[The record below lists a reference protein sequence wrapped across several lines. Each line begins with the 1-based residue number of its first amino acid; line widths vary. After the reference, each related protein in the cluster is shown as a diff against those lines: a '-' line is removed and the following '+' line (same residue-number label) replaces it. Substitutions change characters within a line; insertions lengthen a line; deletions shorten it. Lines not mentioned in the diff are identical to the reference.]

1 MRISFVYLIL
11 ILLSQQTWAKTVPAT
26 HKSLENLM
34 VDIRD
39 PFFKSDSRKKYLQ
52 VVQTK
57 MKQKL
62 AKELNTT
69 TDKLSKAFIDDP
81 TRMDLLWGTGWI
93 QLQTEFYTTLHQETL
108 YNRWVTKTKDKKI
121 TAYGKNISDSMIFH
135 LGKYSGVKEGQYYNK
150 WNDISVTKAGKKKNY
165 RVPSFVFGSDTNA
178 LLGFEPHTSYKYLFP
193 KEAKASLG
201 NPSLST
207 FLKNAGDKSQEEY
220 QTLAEKIQLNHRIYI
235 RAVANAAKTV
245 ASIHYLTG
253 EYSLTQTELKVSA
266 FIDGFCDGCS
276 QKEKDDYKASAISYV
291 TKTEKSFSQKFK
303 GSVDV
308 VTSFCN
314 DLKSNFYIFDEP
326 PKEEPVLPYGKV
338 YIAVQDNTR
347 VDQSHVHAKMTVHK
361 INALRKTIQEH
372 DLGILF
378 LTNTLTQLTSDRQPF
393 GTFLGCRP
401 DTLTSDTKAIG
412 KAIVEARKNVEQ
424 YISQINQ
431 KIRTSTVSLKSATET
446 LEYFTQTNVSATSE
460 AVMTFPLGINHV
472 VDSMYQ
478 LDRDVKRRKRIDK
491 AVAWG
496 GTIIGVALT
505 VSGIGAPE
513 GVALLLAVGAMAKG
527 VIAGSYHL
535 YRSQEERAFYREL
548 VSAKVGLGN
557 NFYLGENL
565 QKHYS
570 DYRNLRISY
579 IMDFAGAILSFA
591 HIHKMA
597 LTRTSGNVPKAH
609 SLIRK
614 CMDTLKASGQDIA
627 QDQLAE
633 TILTSV
639 SL

>member
-1 MRISFVYLIL
+1 
-11 ILLSQQTWAKTVPAT
+11 
-26 HKSLENLM
+26 
-34 VDIRD
+34 
-39 PFFKSDSRKKYLQ
+39 
-52 VVQTK
+52 
-57 MKQKL
+57 
-62 AKELNTT
+62 
-69 TDKLSKAFIDDP
+69 
-81 TRMDLLWGTGWI
+81 
-93 QLQTEFYTTLHQETL
+93 
-108 YNRWVTKTKDKKI
+108 
-121 TAYGKNISDSMIFH
+121 
-135 LGKYSGVKEGQYYNK
+135 
-150 WNDISVTKAGKKKNY
+150 
-165 RVPSFVFGSDTNA
+165 
-178 LLGFEPHTSYKYLFP
+178 
-193 KEAKASLG
+193 
-201 NPSLST
+201 
-207 FLKNAGDKSQEEY
+207 
-220 QTLAEKIQLNHRIYI
+220 
-235 RAVANAAKTV
+235 
-245 ASIHYLTG
+245 
-253 EYSLTQTELKVSA
+253 
-266 FIDGFCDGCS
+266 
-276 QKEKDDYKASAISYV
+276 
-291 TKTEKSFSQKFK
+291 
-303 GSVDV
+303 
-308 VTSFCN
+308 
-314 DLKSNFYIFDEP
+314 
-326 PKEEPVLPYGKV
+326 
-338 YIAVQDNTR
+338 
-347 VDQSHVHAKMTVHK
+347 
-361 INALRKTIQEH
+361 
-372 DLGILF
+372 
-378 LTNTLTQLTSDRQPF
+378 
-393 GTFLGCRP
+393 
-401 DTLTSDTKAIG
+401 
-412 KAIVEARKNVEQ
+412 
-424 YISQINQ
+424 
-431 KIRTSTVSLKSATET
+431 
-446 LEYFTQTNVSATSE
+446 
-460 AVMTFPLGINHV
+460 MTFPLGINHV